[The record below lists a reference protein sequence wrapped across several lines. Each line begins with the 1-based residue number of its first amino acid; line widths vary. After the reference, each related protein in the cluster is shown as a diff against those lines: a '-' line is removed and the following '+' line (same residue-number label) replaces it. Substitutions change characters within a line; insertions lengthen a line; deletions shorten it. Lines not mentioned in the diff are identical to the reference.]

1 MLLRDFKFSIIL
13 AVATLVFAGIAAVG
27 IRRYQESQPP
37 DPRPI
42 SLLNEHAVISG
53 LNILTSGRYLLD
65 LEFDNNLQLH
75 QKLCAPQPVLGN
87 LWTSPRGR
95 ALSWRDG
102 MPGVV
107 VNPRVVPLASGATTQ
122 TARQGSARRV
132 GTRNGSSSAR
142 SCLASYM
149 KYDLRSLTPNLSHFR
164 ANAIPDDLFSGS
176 LR

>member
-27 IRRYQESQPP
+27 IRRYQEAQPP

-42 SLLNEHAVISG
+42 SLLNEHALISG
-53 LNILTSGRYLLD
+53 LSILTSGKYLLD

-102 MPGVV
+102 MLGGVV
-107 VNPRVVPLASGATTQ
+107 KPRVVPLASGSFANRATQ
-122 TARQGSARRV
+122 TARQRRV
-132 GTRNGSSSAR
+132 GTRNGSPSAR
-142 SCLASYM
+142 DPAWLRISNTTCAAS
-149 KYDLRSLTPNLSHFR
+149 RQ
-164 ANAIPDDLFSGS
+164 I
-176 LR
+176 